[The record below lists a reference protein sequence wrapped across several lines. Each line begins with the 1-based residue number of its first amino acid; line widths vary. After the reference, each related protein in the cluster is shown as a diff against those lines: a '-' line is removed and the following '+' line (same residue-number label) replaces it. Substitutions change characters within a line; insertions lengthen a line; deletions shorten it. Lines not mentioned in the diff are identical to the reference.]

1 MGCDFPKFVPYVS
14 ICQYVLKVS
23 KKSTSAMPLWPCCDA
38 GPCVA
43 ARVPQ
48 KLGAAAE
55 EPAEAALES
64 LETGIVDLWAGTS

>member
-1 MGCDFPKFVPYVS
+1 
-14 ICQYVLKVS
+14 
-23 KKSTSAMPLWPCCDA
+23 MPLWPCCDA

-48 KLGAAAE
+48 KLEAAAE

-64 LETGIVDLWAGTS
+64 LETGIVDLWVGTS